1 MCNLFG
7 YTMKI
12 SSRYHRLLIYDVKRA
27 TKIDCMGPFKRLVEQ
42 GKTKTS
48 PWKYIPLYHPKNI
61 GETRAIGTN
70 FNIKLLSIHI
80 PSFYKS
86 CLSDW
91 AKLLGDESHNIM
103 SPSVV
108 SNTYIPG

>member
-1 MCNLFG
+1 
-7 YTMKI
+7 
-12 SSRYHRLLIYDVKRA
+12 
-27 TKIDCMGPFKRLVEQ
+27 MGPFKRLVEQ

-48 PWKYIPLYHPKNI
+48 PWKYIPLYHLKNI

-70 FNIKLLSIHI
+70 FNIKLLSRHI

-91 AKLLGDESHNIM
+91 AKLLRDESHNIM
-103 SPSVV
+103 SRSVV
-108 SNTYIPG
+108 SNTYIPVNMNIKFINFLYDNNIVTIGNLIKSDGKLKT